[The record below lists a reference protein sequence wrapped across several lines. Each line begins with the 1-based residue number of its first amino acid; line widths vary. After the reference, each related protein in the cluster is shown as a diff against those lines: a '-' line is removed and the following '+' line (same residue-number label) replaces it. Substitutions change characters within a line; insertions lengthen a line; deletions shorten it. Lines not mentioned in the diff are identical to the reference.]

1 MRTRIRR
8 HVPTGSVV
16 GLLVLLTSA
25 CSSGEDHPEAGQF
38 QEFVESF
45 LGYPVDEATS
55 NGLSPEASEILHRA
69 IDHGVLTQSDVRESV
84 ELTLACFDKSGIPYE
99 RVETTDFLG
108 LPYEDFVFSA
118 PAGVDDSDQSWLP
131 VADACQDANSLY
143 VTAIYKNQP
152 TSVAATEEW
161 FVATRRDNALA
172 CLEDRG
178 LAISAGDSF
187 DTFLQDAK
195 KLLDETGDST
205 CLELVMG

>member
-8 HVPTGSVV
+8 HVLTGSVT
-16 GLLVLLTSA
+16 GLLVLLAGA

-38 QEFVESF
+38 QKFVESY
-45 LGYPVDEATS
+45 LGYPIDEAQS

-99 RVETTDFLG
+99 RLETTDFLG
-108 LPYEDFVFSA
+108 LPYEEFTFSA
-118 PAGVDDSDQSWLP
+118 PAGFDDSDHSWLP
-131 VADACQDANSLY
+131 VADACQGANSLY
-143 VTAIYKNQP
+143 VTAIYQNQP
-152 TSVAATEEW
+152 ASVAATEEW
-161 FVATRRDNALA
+161 FVATRRDKALV

-178 LAISAGDSF
+178 LAISASDSF